1 MITKFFN
8 GKYYFKKLF
17 KNISDEVFFYNFFLS
32 KSLCLSIFIVG
43 NVFSTN
49 LYIKNKIQ
57 ACYFAGINFLIFKFS
72 YNVKMKTLLII
83 LKIINIDVYVNG
95 IIVQLPL
102 TERLNRPILFNSIC
116 INKDIDL
123 LNSFNFGC
131 YFLGY
136 SNIIIPS
143 TVKSV
148 LFLLKKVK
156 INCHGLRCSLFG
168 FSNIVGKPLSLELNS
183 LGMTVIIINKYD
195 SNFNDILK
203 SSDII
208 ISAVGILNFLK
219 VKDISSGALIVDI
232 GINESDYNIA
242 FGDFLMEGSY
252 NFINFITPVPG
263 GIGPLT
269 VYNILTNLIK
279 LVINKNFLDML

>member
-8 GKYYFKKLF
+8 GKYYFKNLF
-17 KNISDEVFFYNFFLS
+17 KNVCNEMFFYNFFLS
-32 KSLCLSIFIVG
+32 KTLCLSIFIVG

-57 ACYFAGINFLIFKFS
+57 VCYLSDISFLIFKFS
-72 YNVKMKTLLII
+72 NNIKIKTLLII
-83 LKIINIDVYVNG
+83 LKIINLDTFING
-95 IIVQLPL
+95 IIIQLPL
-102 TERLNRPILFNSIC
+102 SKRLNKPILFNSIC
-116 INKDIDL
+116 IYKDIDL
-123 LNSFNFGC
+123 LNSSNFGC

-148 LFLLKKVK
+148 LFLLKKLK
-156 INCHGLRCSLFG
+156 INCFGLRCFLFG
-168 FSNIVGKPLSLELNS
+168 FSNIVGKPLSLELNA
-183 LGMTVIIINKYD
+183 LGMTVTIISKYD
-195 SNFNDILK
+195 LNFNELIN

-219 VKDISSGALIVDI
+219 IENLSSGTLIIDI
-232 GINESDYNIA
+232 GINESNYNIA
-242 FGDFLMEGSY
+242 FGDFSMSKSY
-252 NFINFITPVPG
+252 DFINFITPVPG

-269 VYNILTNLIK
+269 VYNILNNFIK
-279 LVINKNFLDML
+279 LVINKNFLDII